1 MTKYLYALEYKDF
14 VVTHYTRDET
24 LEFCMK
30 AHQKLGPI
38 ELESAEGED
47 IVFGLPDIEGIF
59 VSSKKHSQILDED
72 NVFYR
77 TKP

>member
-1 MTKYLYALEYKDF
+1 
-14 VVTHYTRDET
+14 
-24 LEFCMK
+24 MK
-30 AHQKLGPI
+30 PHQKLGPI

-47 IVFGLPDIEGIF
+47 IVFGLPEIEGIF
-59 VSSKKHSQILDED
+59 VSSKKYSQILDED

>member
-1 MTKYLYALEYKDF
+1 MTKYLHALEYKAF

-24 LEFCMK
+24 LEFWMK
-30 AHQKLGPI
+30 PHQKLGPI

-47 IVFGLPDIEGIF
+47 IVFGLPEIEGIF
-59 VSSKKHSQILDED
+59 VSSKKYSQILDED